1 MPMRLARYSALL
13 PGAAMAVLIA
23 GGIVATPPAAY
34 VAAVQGGPI
43 DDVRRLIEGHY
54 TEAFEDLYANEL
66 FGRDLSVDFWG
77 ALDFAVFGE
86 GTSKVVVG
94 RNGWLFTAEEFERP
108 PGHDRNLERNLQS
121 IRNAKA
127 RLDRLGI
134 PLIVAVVPPKT
145 AIYPQMLAKEPPPH
159 RLAARTRFLDG
170 LDAAGV
176 EHVYLEAALRPASS
190 GDSQTFMSRDTHWSP
205 AGAGKAGKA
214 VADAAR
220 ATFPAADLPE
230 KAFVRQAGDAA
241 THAGDLMKFT
251 PVGSFASLLGLD
263 PEPIQP
269 FTAEVSLGPD
279 AVADAAASLFGA
291 AEIPVALIG
300 TSYSAQETWG
310 FAEALRIELQAD
322 VLNLSE
328 EGGGPVAPMKT
339 FLQGLSDMDAPP
351 RLVIWEW
358 PARFVD
364 TDYAEHAIDA
374 P

>member
-1 MPMRLARYSALL
+1 MRLQLARYSALL
-13 PGAAMAVLIA
+13 PGAAMAVLVA

-43 DDVRRLIEGHY
+43 GDVKRLIEGHY

-66 FGRDLSVDFWG
+66 FGRDLSVNLWG
-77 ALDFAVFGE
+77 ALDFAIFGE

-94 RNGWLFTAEEFERP
+94 RDGWLYTAEEFEQP
-108 PGHDRNLERNLQS
+108 AGHAANLDRNLLS
-121 IRNAKA
+121 VKNAKA
-127 RLDRLGI
+127 RLDQLGI
-134 PLIVAVVPPKT
+134 DLLVAVVPPKT
-145 AIYPQMLAKEPPPH
+145 AIYPEKLADAPPPN
-159 RLAARTRFLDG
+159 RLAARRRFLAG
-170 LDAAGV
+170 LEAAGV
-176 EHVYLEAALRPASS
+176 AHVDLEAALRPAP
-190 GDSQTFMSRDTHWSP
+190 GESQTFMTRDTHWSP
-205 AGAGKAGKA
+205 AGAAKAGQA
-214 VADAAR
+214 AAAAAR
-220 ATFPAADLPE
+220 ASFPAADLPE
-230 KAFVRQAGDAA
+230 KAFVRRAGDAA

-251 PVGSFASLLGLD
+251 PVGSFASLLGLE
-263 PEPIQP
+263 PEPVAP
-269 FTAEVSLGPD
+269 FTAEPAIGPN
-279 AVADAAASLFGA
+279 AVADAADSLFGA

-322 VLNLSE
+322 VLNLAE

-339 FLQGLSDMDAPP
+339 FLDGLAAMDAPP